1 MPIAP
6 GTKLG
11 QYEVQAYVGQG
22 AMGVVYRAYHPQL
35 ARTGA
40 VKVLQSLS
48 PDDDSTARFRREAQA
63 IAQMRHPNIL
73 NVFDFGEYEGTPY
86 MIVEFVDGGSLLDRL
101 KRGPITQAEA
111 LEFLRGIATGLDHAH
126 SLGIVHRD
134 IKPANVLIGKNQ
146 TPILADFGLAK
157 LMQSSSVKSVTGVT
171 TGTPA
176 YMAPE
181 QVTGSQVGPAADNYS
196 LATMAYELLTGV
208 IPFEGEGVL
217 ELLYAHVHRV
227 PPKPSS
233 RKPEL
238 SPRVD
243 EVIMRGLA
251 KDPETR
257 WQSAE
262 EFVAALSAALNNEP
276 EPASKQTVVMHPPG
290 AAAVTAPP
298 SLVTVPEPRPAT
310 VAVAAAAVPQQRS
323 HRTRNIII
331 AAAAILLL
339 LIGGLVFAKSLK
351 PPAPSFSLSSS
362 TIAAGSKLVVSAH
375 NLPAN
380 QVGEIQLF
388 SAVVRYP
395 FKADSQGNMS
405 SEITIPPNIP
415 LGDHIMKVCWTG
427 TCLVEQTLHI
437 TELAVDT
444 TPTPSSRP
452 TGSPSPTH
460 SPTATPAVHATNP
473 AKIGQ
478 PITVTGTNFET
489 GKTLSVAIVQSSVTH
504 QLNTAPINV
513 RSDGAFTF
521 TGTVPSALS
530 PGPAE
535 VFACSVTS
543 GRTPGTK
550 DCAVMQ
556 ITLEK

>member
-11 QYEVQAYVGQG
+11 QYEVQAYIGQG

-40 VKVLQSLS
+40 VKVLQALS
-48 PDDDSTARFRREAQA
+48 PDGDSTARFRREAQA

-73 NVFDFGEYEGTPY
+73 NVFDFGEFEGTPY
-86 MIVEFVDGGSLLDRL
+86 MIVEFVDGGSLFDRI
-101 KRGPITQAEA
+101 KAGPMSQADA
-111 LEFLRGIATGLDHAH
+111 LAFLRGIATGLDHAH

-217 ELLYAHVHRV
+217 ELLYAHVHRE

-238 SPRVD
+238 GPRVD
-243 EVIMRGLA
+243 AVIMRGLA

-262 EFVAALSAALNNEP
+262 DFVAALSAAVNNEP
-276 EPASKQTVVMHPPG
+276 EPAVRETLVMSPPG
-290 AAAVTAPP
+290 AAAATAP
-298 SLVTVPEPRPAT
+298 LVPVAVAETEPAA
-310 VAVAAAAVPQQRS
+310 VAVAAARVPQAKS

-331 AAAAILLL
+331 AAAAIVVLLV
-339 LIGGLVFAKSLK
+339 GGLVFAKSLK
-351 PPAPSFSLSSS
+351 PPAPTFSLSSS

-395 FKADSQGNMS
+395 FKADSQGNVS
-405 SEITIPPNIP
+405 SEITIPPNIT

-437 TELAVDT
+437 TDAAVDT
-444 TPTPSSRP
+444 TPTPSSHP

-460 SPTATPAVHATNP
+460 SPTAAPVVHATNP

-478 PITVTGTNFET
+478 PITVTGTDFAT
-489 GKTLSVAIVQSSVTH
+489 SKTVSVAIVQNSVSH
-504 QLNTAPINV
+504 QLNTAPISV
-513 RSDGAFTF
+513 RADGAFTF
-521 TGTVPSALS
+521 TGTVPSTLG

-535 VFACSVTS
+535 VFACSVTPGAS
-543 GRTPGTK
+543 PGTK
-550 DCAVMQ
+550 DCAVTQ